1 MFMPP
6 PVYRMMVVAT
16 LPRLADAATLGEGA
30 AGRVMPMPER
40 LVTSALGGDVAP
52 ARPRGR

>member
-1 MFMPP
+1 
-6 PVYRMMVVAT
+6 MMVVAT